1 MGEEKEHVAMM
12 LKWEVRQACEM
23 LSVFI
28 EQQMGTSRGRR
39 HKIHTDFN
47 ILRHK

>member
-1 MGEEKEHVAMM
+1 MGEEKEHVEMM

-28 EQQMGTSRGRR
+28 EQQMGTSREKQLQNS
-39 HKIHTDFN
+39 H
-47 ILRHK
+47 